1 MSIVVSGLSFHF
13 PNQEELWQPVSFT
26 VPSGGKVAVVGD
38 NGCGKT
44 TLMRLIAGELEPSA
58 GSVQFDERP
67 YYVPQLTSARSQTIA
82 EALGVAEKLA
92 ALKAIEGG
100 SADAKNYDILG
111 DDWNIE
117 DRCLRAL
124 SDWGL
129 MKRAAGKAAS
139 GDAGQGTESM
149 QATAGYGIENGART
163 GAAILDRDFQSLS
176 GGEKTK
182 VMLAGIEVHEAKTVM
197 LDEPTN
203 HLDYTARKKLYDWV
217 STTDATLLVVSHDV
231 TLLNLMDTIVD
242 LSAQGVKIYG
252 GNYELYREQKD
263 AQNKALIQKIESSR
277 TELKKA
283 KKKAQEVNERQQRR
297 EAQGARNKQ
306 KGGAA
311 RILVNAKGGEAENT
325 AAKLKDRHSQIIG
338 DAQSRIQSLSS
349 QLQQHADLKVDIED
363 ARLHEGKMLIKAE
376 GIMFSYPGGGNL
388 WHEPLDFE
396 VRSGDR
402 IQILGDN
409 GSGKTTLLRLML
421 GELEPTGG
429 SIIRADFTYNYM
441 DQEYAEVRRPVSV
454 LELAQSYN
462 PSGQSAGIGP
472 SLPNGNG
479 QYPDSKGQHLNGGQ
493 HPNGGQ
499 HLDGKGQHPNGGQHL
514 ADHEIKVRLNRA
526 LFPQETWDKSCLSL
540 SGGERMRLYLCCMLI
555 SNQIPDLFVLDEPTN
570 NLDLSS
576 LSILTETIAGYHGT
590 LLVISHDK
598 AFTDAIGITRQINLG
613 A

>member
-1 MSIVVSGLSFHF
+1 MSIVVSGISFHF
-13 PNQEELWQPVSFT
+13 PNQQELWLPVSFT
-26 VPSGGKVAVVGD
+26 VQNGGKVAVVGD

-58 GSVQFDERP
+58 GSIQFDEKP

-82 EALGVAEKLA
+82 EALGVADKLA
-92 ALKAIEGG
+92 ALKAIESG
-100 SADAKNYDILG
+100 STDVRNYDILG
-111 DDWNIE
+111 DDWDIE
-117 DRCLRAL
+117 ERCLRAL
-124 SDWGL
+124 SDWGIMNISPTDSGL
-129 MKRAAGKAAS
+129 AGASAALAAPH
-139 GDAGQGTESM
+139 GTAVAPTEASHGTTA
-149 QATAGYGIENGART
+149 ATAPTSQGMT
-163 GAAILDRDFQSLS
+163 GATSVLNRDFQSLS

-182 VMLAGIEVHEAKTVM
+182 VMLAGVEVHGAKTV
-197 LDEPTN
+197 LFDEPTN
-203 HLDYTARKKLYDWV
+203 HLDYTAREKLYNWV
-217 STTDATLLVVSHDV
+217 SSTDATLLVVSHDV

-277 TELKKA
+277 AELKEA
-283 KKKAQEVNERQQRR
+283 KKKAQEVNDRQQRR

-311 RILVNAKGGEAENT
+311 RILMNAKGSEAENT
-325 AAKLKDRHSQIIG
+325 AARLKDRHSQIIG

-349 QLQQHADLKVDIED
+349 QLQQRAELKVDIED

-376 GIMFSYPGGGNL
+376 GIIFSYPGCGSL
-388 WHEPLDFE
+388 WREPLDLE

-409 GSGKTTLLRLML
+409 GSGKTTLLRLLL

-441 DQEYAEVRRPVSV
+441 DQEYAEVRKPVSV

-462 PSGQSAGIGP
+462 PSGQESSLSAG
-472 SLPNGNG
+472 
-479 QYPDSKGQHLNGGQ
+479 K
-493 HPNGGQ
+493 
-499 HLDGKGQHPNGGQHL
+499 GQHL

-526 LFPQETWDKSCLSL
+526 LFPQESWDKSCLSL

-555 SNQIPDLFVLDEPTN
+555 NNQIPDIFVLDEPTN

-576 LSILTETIAGYHGT
+576 LSILTETIANYHGT

-598 AFTDAIGITRQINLG
+598 AFTDAIRITRQIDLNRQ
-613 A
+613 

>member
-1 MSIVVSGLSFHF
+1 MSIVVSGISFHF
-13 PNQEELWQPVSFT
+13 PNQQELWQPVSFT
-26 VPSGGKVAVVGD
+26 VPNGGKVAVVGD

-44 TLMRLIAGELEPSA
+44 TLMRMIAGELEPSA
-58 GSVQFDERP
+58 GSIQFDEKP
-67 YYVPQLTSARSQTIA
+67 YYVPQLTSARSETIA
-82 EALGVAEKLA
+82 EALGVADKLA
-92 ALKAIEGG
+92 ALKAIESG
-100 SADAKNYDILG
+100 STDVKNYDILG
-111 DDWNIE
+111 DDWDIE
-117 DRCLRAL
+117 ERCLRAL
-124 SDWGL
+124 SDWGI
-129 MKRAAGKAAS
+129 MNISTADSGRASASAAPAETRKGTATAS
-139 GDAGQGTESM
+139 GSASQGT
-149 QATAGYGIENGART
+149 AVTTAPTSQGMTVAHSV
-163 GAAILDRDFQSLS
+163 LDRDFQSLS

-182 VMLAGIEVHEAKTVM
+182 VMLAGVEVHGAKTVL

-203 HLDYTARKKLYDWV
+203 HLDYTAREKLYNWV
-217 STTDATLLVVSHDV
+217 SSTDAMLLVVSHDV

-277 TELKKA
+277 AELKEA
-283 KKKAQEVNERQQRR
+283 KKKAQEVNDRQQRR

-311 RILVNAKGGEAENT
+311 RILMNAKGSEAENT
-325 AAKLKDRHSQIIG
+325 AARLKDRHSQIIG

-349 QLQQHADLKVDIED
+349 QLQQRAELKVDIED

-376 GIMFSYPGGGNL
+376 GIIFSYPGGGSL
-388 WHEPLDFE
+388 WREPLDLE

-409 GSGKTTLLRLML
+409 GSGKTTLLRLLL

-429 SIIRADFTYNYM
+429 SITRADFTYNYM

-462 PSGQSAGIGP
+462 PSGQDSSLSAG
-472 SLPNGNG
+472 
-479 QYPDSKGQHLNGGQ
+479 KGS
-493 HPNGGQ
+493 
-499 HLDGKGQHPNGGQHL
+499 HL

-555 SNQIPDLFVLDEPTN
+555 SNQIPDIFVLDEPTN

-598 AFTDAIGITRQINLG
+598 AFIDAIRITRQIDLNG
-613 A
+613 QSSATRY

>member
-1 MSIVVSGLSFHF
+1 MSIVVSGISFHF
-13 PNQEELWQPVSFT
+13 SNQQELWQPVSFT
-26 VPSGGKVAVVGD
+26 VPNGGKVAVVGD

-58 GSVQFDERP
+58 GSIQFDEKP

-92 ALKAIEGG
+92 ALKAIESG
-100 SADAKNYDILG
+100 STDVRNYDILG
-111 DDWNIE
+111 DDWDIE
-117 DRCLRAL
+117 ERCLRAL
-124 SDWGL
+124 SDWGI
-129 MKRAAGKAAS
+129 MNISTADFGPASASAAPAEAQKGTAVAS
-139 GDAGQGTESM
+139 GVAQHGMTMAPGVVTQGTTA
-149 QATAGYGIENGART
+149 ATSV
-163 GAAILDRDFQSLS
+163 LDRDFQSLS

-182 VMLAGIEVHEAKTVM
+182 VMLAGIEVHGAKTVL

-203 HLDYTARKKLYDWV
+203 HLDYTAREKLYNWV
-217 STTDATLLVVSHDV
+217 SSTDATLLVVSHDV

-242 LSAQGVKIYG
+242 LSSQGVKIYG

-277 TELKKA
+277 AELKEA

-311 RILVNAKGGEAENT
+311 RILMNAKGSEAENT
-325 AAKLKDRHSQIIG
+325 AARLKDRHSQIIG
-338 DAQSRIQSLSS
+338 DAQSRIQSLNS
-349 QLQQHADLKVDIED
+349 QLQQRAELKVDIED

-376 GIMFSYPGGGNL
+376 GIIFSYPGSGSL
-388 WHEPLDFE
+388 WHEPLDLE

-409 GSGKTTLLRLML
+409 GSGKTTLLRLLL

-429 SIIRADFTYNYM
+429 SITRADFTYNYM

-462 PSGQSAGIGP
+462 PSGQDSSLSAG
-472 SLPNGNG
+472 
-479 QYPDSKGQHLNGGQ
+479 K
-493 HPNGGQ
+493 
-499 HLDGKGQHPNGGQHL
+499 GQHL

-555 SNQIPDLFVLDEPTN
+555 SNQIPDIFVLDEPTN

-576 LSILTETIAGYHGT
+576 LSIFTETIAGYHGT

-598 AFTDAIGITRQINLG
+598 AFTDAIRITRQIDLNG
-613 A
+613 Q